1 MKTTQGAALTTPP
14 AKAFN
19 SREGLILLLL
29 KLRTFIAL
37 FLIVGFFSITVPD
50 FLAVGSMVIMIKHI
64 AINAFLALGITFVII
79 TAGIDLSIGATLGL
93 CGMVAGWLITKG
105 IVLPMFGIAIF
116 PSVWVVIPVVLL
128 IGALIGAGNGWIITR
143 YNVAPFICTLGTM
156 YILRGAAMLTSGGET
171 FPGLAG
177 NPQLGNTGFDALG
190 AGNFLG
196 LPYAIWMLVVL
207 ALVIGYIAKRLPFGR
222 QVYAIGDNERAAEL
236 SGVRVKQVKV
246 LVYTLSS
253 FCAAI
258 AGLVVSSQLVASH
271 PANGT
276 AFEMNAI
283 AAVVLGGTSLAGGR
297 GTVIGTLIGAFVI
310 GFLADGLIMMGV
322 SEFWQMVIKGI
333 VIIVAVIIDQ
343 MQNRMQQKAAVVAQ
357 KAVIQQG
364 EAGH

>member
-1 MKTTQGAALTTPP
+1 
-14 AKAFN
+14 
-19 SREGLILLLL
+19 
-29 KLRTFIAL
+29 
-37 FLIVGFFSITVPD
+37 
-50 FLAVGSMVIMIKHI
+50 MIKHI

-93 CGMVAGWLITKG
+93 CGMIAGWLITKG

-116 PSVWVVIPVVLL
+116 PSVWVIVPLVLL
-128 IGALIGAGNGWIITR
+128 IGALIGAVNGWIITR

-156 YILRGAAMLTSGGET
+156 YVLRGAAMLTSDGQT

-177 NPQLGNTGFDALG
+177 NPQLGNTGFDEIG
-190 AGNFLG
+190 AGALFG
-196 LPYAIWMLVVL
+196 IPWAIWLMILL
-207 ALVIGYIAKRLPFGR
+207 ALIIAYIARRLPFGR
-222 QVYAIGDNERAAEL
+222 HVYAIGDNERAAEL
-236 SGVRVKQVKV
+236 SGVKVKQIKV
-246 LVYTLSS
+246 LVYTLSG

-258 AGLVVSSQLVASH
+258 AGIVVSAQLLASH

-297 GTVIGTLIGAFVI
+297 GTILGTLIGAFVI
-310 GFLADGLIMMGV
+310 GFLADGLVMMGV

-357 KAVIQQG
+357 KAVM
-364 EAGH
+364 ENK